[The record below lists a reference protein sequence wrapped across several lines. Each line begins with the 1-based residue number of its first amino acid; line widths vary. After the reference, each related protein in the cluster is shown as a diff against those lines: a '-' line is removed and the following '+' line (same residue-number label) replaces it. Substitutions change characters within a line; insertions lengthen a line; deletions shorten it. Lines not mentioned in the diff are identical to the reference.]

1 MIITCAIDNDY
12 IRYCAVMLRSLYES
26 NPKEEISVYIIHGDL
41 DTSEKAKL
49 SGYLGRFLRSVS
61 FVQVDPKM
69 LEGTTPFGHISIA
82 AYYKLLLATALP
94 RAIQKVIF
102 LDCDMIV
109 VDSLSGLWN
118 TPLGDQ
124 PLAAVTDHHIKENCQ
139 RLGLSE
145 ALGYFNTGVM
155 VIDLNKWRKIDIL
168 SEGLKFAKNT
178 HAILKHCDQDILNRI
193 FEGQWMHLDT
203 RWNASPHLWDLC
215 SVPVPPEE
223 AAALAPQDA
232 VARNK
237 PAIIHFA
244 GSGNAKPWHYH
255 CAHPGKARYLELKK
269 KTPWAGV
276 PLDAQPPPLPVRL
289 WHKSLFRI
297 KCLIK
302 GK

>member
-1 MIITCAIDNDY
+1 
-12 IRYCAVMLRSLYES
+12 
-26 NPKEEISVYIIHGDL
+26 
-41 DTSEKAKL
+41 
-49 SGYLGRFLRSVS
+49 
-61 FVQVDPKM
+61 M

-94 RAIQKVIF
+94 RAIQKAIF

-168 SEGLKFAKNT
+168 SEGLKFANNT

-203 RWNASPHLWDLC
+203 RWNASPHLWGLC

-223 AAALAPQDA
+223 AAALASQDTI
-232 VARNK
+232 ARNK
-237 PAIIHFA
+237 PAIVHFA
-244 GSGNAKPWHYH
+244 GSGNAKPWHYK
-255 CAHPGKARYLELKK
+255 CAHPWKARYLELKN
-269 KTPWAGV
+269 KTPWAGT
-276 PLDAQPPPLPVRL
+276 PLDSQPPPLFVRL
-289 WHKSLFRI
+289 WRRLISKLKR
-297 KCLIK
+297 LIK